1 MQRTVRMGLLLL
13 LAFGLM
19 PLIQR
24 PAQAATLDDQ
34 IIADEILVTFNDG
47 YRVSANG
54 AFFEGS
60 KALKNGLGIGPLVST
75 QALDGAGQVA
85 MLKLPTGTNGDAKI
99 AQLLKN
105 PAVRYAEYNA
115 VREILVDPNDEY
127 YSEQWGLPKI
137 GANAAWDMTQGNSLV
152 IAIIDTGVSPT
163 HPDLAGHVLPG
174 YNALQNNSNS
184 QDDQGHGTAMA
195 GIAAALTNNG
205 TGVAGVCWNC
215 QILPVKVLN
224 SRGQGTSADIVE
236 GMYWAADNGARIIS
250 MSLGGPR
257 GTQAEQDAV
266 NYIYSKNIPLFA
278 SSGNSGDEGNPRMY
292 PAAFDHVI
300 AVGAT
305 TTQDRVASFSSF
317 GDYVDIAAPGVNIV
331 TTGWDGGDT
340 YEMGSGTS
348 PACPFVAATAALAL
362 SVWPE
367 LSVDQIEKLI
377 TGSAV
382 DILTP
387 GKDVYSGF
395 GRLDTYKTV
404 QNAVLR
410 TIPGEPQP
418 QPPAPPAPQP
428 PTPEPQPG
436 NPAFVPVGAPPLPAP
451 VGEVYFP
458 ETGHNLRGEF
468 KNYWD
473 RNGGLAVFGFPIS
486 EEFTEQT
493 PEGSFTVQYFERQR
507 FEFHPEKAAPYNVL
521 LGRLGDA
528 VLRDRGDDWANF
540 PKTGP
545 EDGCLYFEQT
555 QHKICGEFRKY
566 WENNGLN
573 DPALNKYDRSLQLF
587 GLPLSEP
594 TTETNRDGATVTT
607 QWFERGRFEYHEGQG
622 VLLGLLAKEYANNRS
637 WR

>member
-13 LAFGLM
+13 LAFGFM
-19 PLIQR
+19 PLMQR
-24 PAQAATLDDQ
+24 PAQAASLDNQ
-34 IIADEILVTFNDG
+34 IIADEILVTFNNG
-47 YRVSANG
+47 YRISANG

-60 KALKNGLGIGPLVST
+60 KALKNGLGIGPLL
-75 QALDGAGQVA
+75 AANPLDGVGQVA
-85 MLKLPTGTNGDAKI
+85 VLKLPSGSNGDAKI

-115 VREILVDPNDEY
+115 VRKIMLDPNDEY

-137 GANAAWDMTQGNSLV
+137 GANGAWDITQGNGLV

-163 HPDLAGHVLPG
+163 HPDLAGHVLSG
-174 YNALQNNSNS
+174 YNTIQNNTNS

-195 GIAAALTNNG
+195 GVAAAVTNNG
-205 TGVAGVCWNC
+205 QGVAGVCWNC

-224 SRGQGTSADIVE
+224 SEGEGTAADIIE

-257 GTQAEQDAV
+257 AVQAEQDAV
-266 NYIYSKNIPLFA
+266 NYIYNKNIPLFA
-278 SSGNSGDEGNPRMY
+278 SAGNSGNRGNPRMY

-300 AVGAT
+300 AVGASNYK
-305 TTQDRVASFSSF
+305 DEIANFSSY
-317 GDYVDIAAPGVNIV
+317 GDYLDIAAPGVDIA
-331 TTGWDGGDT
+331 TTSWYGGDT
-340 YEMGSGTS
+340 YEIGSGTS
-348 PACPFVAATAALAL
+348 PACPFVAGTAALAL

-382 DILTP
+382 DIVTP
-387 GKDVYSGF
+387 GKDVYSGH

-418 QPPAPPAPQP
+418 QPPTPPAPQP
-428 PTPEPQPG
+428 PTPQPQPG
-436 NPAFVPVGAPPLPAP
+436 NPAFVPVAAPPLPAP

-458 ETGHNLRGEF
+458 ETGHNVRGEF

-521 LGRLGDA
+521 LGRLGDS
-528 VLRDRGDDWANF
+528 VLRDRGDDWFNF
-540 PKTGP
+540 PKGQP
-545 EDGCLYFEQT
+545 ENGCLFFEQT
-555 QHKICGEFRKY
+555 QHKVCGEFRKY

-573 DPALNKYDRSLQLF
+573 DPALSKYDRSLQLF

-607 QWFERGRFEYHEGQG
+607 QWFERGRFEYHEGSG

>member
-60 KALKNGLGIGPLVST
+60 TALKNGLGIGPLVST
-75 QALDGAGQVA
+75 QALDAVGQVA
-85 MLKLPTGTNGDAKI
+85 MLKLPAGTNGDAKI

-115 VREILVDPNDEY
+115 VRKIMVDPNDEY

-137 GANAAWDMTQGNSLV
+137 GANGAWDMTQGNGLV

-174 YNALQNNSNS
+174 YNALQNNGNS

-195 GIAAALTNNG
+195 GIAAALTNNS

-224 SRGQGTSADIVE
+224 SDGEGTSADIIE

-257 GTQAEQDAV
+257 ATQAEQDAV
-266 NYIYSKNIPLFA
+266 NYIYNKNIPLFA
-278 SSGNSGDEGNPRMY
+278 SSGNSGSRGNPRMY
-292 PAAFDHVI
+292 PAAFEHVI

-305 TTQDRVASFSSF
+305 TTQDTVASFSSY

-331 TTGWDGGDT
+331 TTGWDGSDG

-348 PACPFVAATAALAL
+348 PACPFVAATAALVL

-382 DILTP
+382 DIMTP

-418 QPPAPPAPQP
+418 QPPTPPAPA
-428 PTPEPQPG
+428 E
-436 NPAFVPVGAPPLPAP
+436 
-451 VGEVYFP
+451 
-458 ETGHNLRGEF
+458 
-468 KNYWD
+468 
-473 RNGGLAVFGFPIS
+473 
-486 EEFTEQT
+486 
-493 PEGSFTVQYFERQR
+493 
-507 FEFHPEKAAPYNVL
+507 
-521 LGRLGDA
+521 
-528 VLRDRGDDWANF
+528 
-540 PKTGP
+540 
-545 EDGCLYFEQT
+545 
-555 QHKICGEFRKY
+555 
-566 WENNGLN
+566 
-573 DPALNKYDRSLQLF
+573 
-587 GLPLSEP
+587 
-594 TTETNRDGATVTT
+594 
-607 QWFERGRFEYHEGQG
+607 
-622 VLLGLLAKEYANNRS
+622 
-637 WR
+637 

>member
-13 LAFGLM
+13 LAFGFM

-24 PAQAATLDDQ
+24 PAQAASFDDQ
-34 IIADEILVTFNDG
+34 IIADEILVTFNNG

-60 KALKNGLGIGPLVST
+60 KALENGLGIGPLLAAN
-75 QALDGAGQVA
+75 QLDGVGQVA
-85 MLKLPTGTNGDAKI
+85 MLKLPAGSNGDAKI

-115 VREILVDPNDEY
+115 VRKTLVDPNDEY

-137 GANAAWDMTQGNSLV
+137 GANGAWDMTQGNGLV
-152 IAIIDTGVSPT
+152 IAIIDTGVSVT

-174 YNALQNNSNS
+174 YNALENNANS
-184 QDDQGHGTAMA
+184 HDDEGHGTAMA
-195 GIAAALTNNG
+195 GIAAAVSNNG
-205 TGVAGVCWNC
+205 QGVAGLCWNC

-224 SRGQGTSADIVE
+224 SDGEGTAADIIE

-257 GTQAEQDAV
+257 AVQAEQDAV

-278 SSGNSGDEGNPRMY
+278 SAGNSGNKGNPTIY

-305 TTQDRVASFSSF
+305 NIQDKVASFSSY
-317 GDYVDIAAPGVNIV
+317 GDYVDIAAPGVNIAS
-331 TTGWDGGDT
+331 TALDRDG
-340 YEMGSGTS
+340 YEIGSGTS
-348 PACPFVAATAALAL
+348 PACPFVAGTAALAL

-367 LSVDQIEKLI
+367 LTVDQIEKLI

-382 DILTP
+382 DIVTP
-387 GKDVYSGF
+387 GKDVYSGY
-395 GRLDTYKTV
+395 GRLDAYKTV

-418 QPPAPPAPQP
+418 QPPTPPAPQP

-473 RNGGLAVFGFPIS
+473 RNGGLAVFGYPIS
-486 EEFTEQT
+486 EEFIEQT

-521 LGRLGDA
+521 LGRLGDS
-528 VLRDRGDDWANF
+528 VLRDRGDDWFTF
-540 PKTGP
+540 PKGQP
-545 EDGCLYFEQT
+545 ESGCLYFEQT
-555 QHKICGEFRKY
+555 QHKVCGEFRKY

-573 DPALNKYDRSLQLF
+573 DPALSKYDRSLQLF

-607 QWFERGRFEYHEGQG
+607 QWFERGRFEYHEGSG
-622 VLLGLLAKEYANNRS
+622 VLLGLLAKEYANNRN

>member
-60 KALKNGLGIGPLVST
+60 KALKNGLGIGPLLST
-75 QALDGAGQVA
+75 QMLDGAGQVA
-85 MLKLPTGTNGDAKI
+85 MLKLPAGANGDAKI

-137 GANAAWDMTQGNSLV
+137 GANAAWDMTQGNGLV

-205 TGVAGVCWNC
+205 QGVAGVCWNC

-224 SRGQGTSADIVE
+224 SRGQGTAADIVE

-305 TTQDRVASFSSF
+305 TTQDRVASFSSY

-367 LSVDQIEKLI
+367 LTVDQIEKLI

-545 EDGCLYFEQT
+545 ENGCLYFDQT

-566 WENNGLN
+566 WETNGLN

-594 TTETNRDGATVTT
+594 MTETNRDGATVTT

>member
-75 QALDGAGQVA
+75 QMLDGAGQVA
-85 MLKLPTGTNGDAKI
+85 MLKLPAGANGDAKI

-137 GANAAWDMTQGNSLV
+137 GANGAWDMTQGNSLV

-174 YNALQNNSNS
+174 YNALQNNNNS

-195 GIAAALTNNG
+195 GIAAAITNNG
-205 TGVAGVCWNC
+205 QGVAGVCWNC

-278 SSGNSGDEGNPRMY
+278 SAGNSGDEGNPRMY

-305 TTQDRVASFSSF
+305 SIDDRIASFSSY
-317 GDYVDIAAPGVNIV
+317 GDYVDIAAPGVDIV
-331 TTGWDGGDT
+331 TTGWDRGDG
-340 YEMGSGTS
+340 YEIGSGTS

-382 DILTP
+382 DIMTP

-418 QPPAPPAPQP
+418 QPPTPPAPQP

-540 PKTGP
+540 PKAGP
-545 EDGCLYFEQT
+545 ENGCLYFDQT

-573 DPALNKYDRSLQLF
+573 DPALSKYDRSLQLF

-607 QWFERGRFEYHEGQG
+607 QWFERGRFEYHEGSG